1 MNNYIS
7 CLYEKIYYDYFQC
20 IREKVNSKNSFK
32 GASYFIRKNYRME
45 AIQKNLI
52 FYKIY
57 GRAILGSHSL
67 VFLRKIYGDTKLGK
81 IYEDTISGYYD
92 LPENSHLVVSLKK
105 KNDIIEYIKD
115 TGEKRNDIYVS
126 DYYLRTKIPES
137 ILLRNSKNP
146 EDIKKLIE
154 ARPYGFTTIED
165 IKKLKRSLDKKLVD
179 IIYAPLSLSFP
190 LVLNNQKY
198 FPNIHYISKPYTIY
212 TPYLFTILL
221 GTSDIIK
228 EPVEL
233 FNDNLSFLSITD
245 IVEDPTMEPFLLGL
259 PYDFELNR
267 NNLNKFEI
275 QIKYD
280 EFIHRFYYS
289 MTKIPESISIL
300 KFSPDDIEPYQITV
314 NNNED
319 SIVYIDIASGIDIPI
334 RQKGLE
340 KIIVRALN
348 DIVEG
353 ITESPL
359 LKHCIKNESY
369 VICNEKIKKSELP
382 KILVEDLERS
392 LLENYYNNGIDNLI
406 KNIKIGYRRLDDI
419 IIQHKEDEFEENR
432 EIVSKALELYLRDHT
447 N

>member
-1 MNNYIS
+1 MSNYIS

-20 IREKVNSKNSFK
+20 IRENVNSKNSFK
-32 GASYFIRKNYRME
+32 GASYFIKTNSEIR
-45 AIQKNLI
+45 AIQKDLI

-67 VFLRKIYGDTKLGK
+67 VFLRK

-126 DYYLRTKIPES
+126 DYYLRTKMPES

-165 IKKLKRSLDKKLVD
+165 IRKLKRSLDKKLIDNFYV
-179 IIYAPLSLSFP
+179 PLSLSFP

-198 FPNIHYISKPYTIY
+198 FPNILYISKPYTIY
-212 TPYLFTILL
+212 TPYVFKILL

-233 FNDNLSFLSITD
+233 FNANLSFLSIMN
-245 IVEDPTMEPFLLGL
+245 IVEDSTMEPFLLGL

-267 NNLNKFEI
+267 NNLNKFNI

-289 MTKIPESISIL
+289 MTKILESISIL
-300 KFSPDDIEPYQITV
+300 KFSPADIEPYQITV

-319 SIVYIDIASGIDIPI
+319 SIVYIDIASGNDIPI

-348 DIVEG
+348 YIIEG
-353 ITESPL
+353 IVESPL
-359 LKHCIKNESY
+359 LKHCTKNANY
-369 VICNEKIKKSELP
+369 VVCNEKIKKSELP
-382 KILVEDLERS
+382 EILVGDIERY
-392 LLENYYNNGIDNLI
+392 LLENYYNNRTNNLDNLI
-406 KNIKIGYRRLDDI
+406 KNIKIGDNKLIDI
-419 IIQHKEDEFEENR
+419 ITQHREDEFEENK
-432 EIVSKALELYLRDHT
+432 EIVSKVLELHLRSY
-447 N
+447 NN

>member
-7 CLYEKIYYDYFQC
+7 CLYEKSYYDLFQC
-20 IREKVNSKNSFK
+20 IRNYVNSKNSFK
-32 GASYFIRKNYRME
+32 GASYFIRKNSRTE

-52 FYKIY
+52 FYGIY
-57 GRAILGSHSL
+57 RNAILGHHNL
-67 VFLRKIYGDTKLGK
+67 VYLRKIYGDAILG
-81 IYEDTISGYYD
+81 DPDLLD
-92 LPENSHLVVSLKK
+92 LPEDSQLVVLLKK
-105 KNDIIEYIKD
+105 ENDTIEYIKNI
-115 TGEKRNDIYVS
+115 GKRREDIYFNS
-126 DYYLRTKIPES
+126 DLRTKIPES

-179 IIYAPLSLSFP
+179 NFYAPLSLSFP

-198 FPNIHYISKPYTIY
+198 FPNIRYISKPYTIY
-212 TPYLFTILL
+212 TPYVFRILL

-233 FNDNLSFLSITD
+233 FNDNLSVLSITD
-245 IVEDPTMEPFLLGL
+245 IVEDSTMEPFLLGL

-300 KFSPDDIEPYQITV
+300 KFSPADIEPYQITV

-319 SIVYIDIASGIDIPI
+319 SIVYIDIASGNDIPI

-353 ITESPL
+353 IGESPL
-359 LKHCIKNESY
+359 LKHCTKNESY

-382 KILVEDLERS
+382 KILVEDIERY
-392 LLENYYNNGIDNLI
+392 LLENYYNNRIDNLI
-406 KNIKIGYRRLDDI
+406 KNIKIGDRRLDDI

-432 EIVSKALELYLRDHT
+432 EIVSKALELYLRSHT

>member
-1 MNNYIS
+1 MD
-7 CLYEKIYYDYFQC
+7 LIYDAKNFDDYFQR
-20 IREKVNSKNSFK
+20 IREDVNSKNSFK
-32 GASYFIRKNYRME
+32 GASYFIRTNSRTE

-67 VFLRKIYGDTKLGK
+67 VFLRKIYEDTKLGK

-92 LPENSHLVVSLKK
+92 LPENSHLVVSLKR

-126 DYYLRTKIPES
+126 DYYLRTKMPES

-233 FNDNLSFLSITD
+233 FNDNLSVLSIT
-245 IVEDPTMEPFLLGL
+245 EFEKYPTMEPFLLGL

-314 NNNED
+314 NNKDNNYN
-319 SIVYIDIASGIDIPI
+319 VKYIDIASGIDILI

-340 KIIVRALN
+340 KIVVRALN

-382 KILVEDLERS
+382 KILVEDIERS
-392 LLENYYNNGIDNLI
+392 LLENYYNNRTDNFI
-406 KNIKIGYRRLDDI
+406 KNIKIDDRRLDDI

-432 EIVSKALELYLRDHT
+432 EIVSKALELYLRSY
-447 N
+447 NN